1 MRRLFIYLTYDRQN
15 IIDDYIGYF
24 LRSVRPIADTVAVVC
39 NMPRIE
45 QGSHN
50 ITDYADHIFYRENI
64 GLDAGGF
71 KDALCTF
78 VGWDQLKQYDD

>member
-1 MRRLFIYLTYDRQN
+1 MMKRLLIYLTYDRQS

-24 LRSVRPIADTVAVVC
+24 LGSMRPIADTIAVVC
-39 NMPRIE
+39 NMPQIRK
-45 QGSHN
+45 GLHN
-50 ITDYADHIFYRENI
+50 LADYADYIFYRENK

-78 VGWDQLKQYDD
+78 LG